1 MLTLK
6 QIERMG
12 VFYSIKFQV
21 QWAAA
26 SLMLAA
32 FLAVLGLGGF
42 FSGETNFILLGMAIP
57 LLLLG
62 LSGLLRAVA
71 VWHRKEPMTFEPSR
85 IKYVKEPLRPAYV
98 SFGDIAYKCTTC
110 GRELKS
116 NYVSCPYCGTPTR

>member
-1 MLTLK
+1 
-6 QIERMG
+6 MG

-21 QWAAA
+21 QWGVAA
-26 SLMLAA
+26 LLLAA
-32 FLAVLGLGGF
+32 FLTALSFGGF
-42 FSGETNFILLGMAIP
+42 FSNESNFILLGMAVP

-62 LSGLLRAVA
+62 SSNLLRAIT
-71 VWHRKEPMTFEPSR
+71 VWYKKEPMTFEPSR

-98 SFGDIAYKCTTC
+98 YFGDIAYKCTTC